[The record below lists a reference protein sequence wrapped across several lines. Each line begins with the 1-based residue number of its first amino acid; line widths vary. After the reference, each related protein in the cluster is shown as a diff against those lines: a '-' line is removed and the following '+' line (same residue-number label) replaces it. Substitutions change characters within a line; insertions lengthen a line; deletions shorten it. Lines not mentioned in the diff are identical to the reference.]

1 MAGAV
6 RHVPPAAQFR
16 RALSPPAVGSPTSPG
31 AAWRPGEVSAPGFA
45 VLLGRARGGCP
56 LALAV
61 AFQPCCCPRSS
72 SVRQHT
78 GAAASRPTTLATR
91 SRSLLQKEKRPGSPG
106 RPVAAVARAIPE
118 GSRGW
123 FPWRRTAGRPC
134 LPGRTPASPHLCRL
148 SPCAVGFVQNPSS
161 ECPTIRL
168 QGETKHYGVRGR
180 SILAI
185 AASFHHRGISGCI
198 YHRHIRCGESAA

>member
-1 MAGAV
+1 MVRGGTQLTRAFEDPANREIPRRTISDNIGSSSAGAPQ
-6 RHVPPAAQFR
+6 RDCTWITTR
-16 RALSPPAVGSPTSPG
+16 SGSTIRACCDPIKSSAV
-31 AAWRPGEVSAPGFA
+31 FA
-45 VLLGRARGGCP
+45 RSWDGARG
-56 LALAV
+56 LAA
-61 AFQPCCCPRSS
+61 PRG
-72 SVRQHT
+72 VTVVLHW
-78 GAAASRPTTLATR
+78 AAASRAPAQFSGTRGQEQAARQHRQQAPAASPKKKSTLEA
-91 SRSLLQKEKRPGSPG
+91 PC

-168 QGETKHYGVRGR
+168 QGETKHYGVFGV
-180 SILAI
+180 
-185 AASFHHRGISGCI
+185 
-198 YHRHIRCGESAA
+198 